1 MAKEIRWGLVG
12 ASAIAVRSF
21 LPALRTVGGGTAVVV
36 GARDLGKAQK
46 YAANNSIPEAAG
58 SYEEVYNRDD
68 LDAVYIAQ
76 PGINHPP
83 LTLAAVKAGRA
94 VLSEKPFAIT
104 VKACEDYLAQAPK
117 DALAWEAFVLAF
129 HPQTHLVKN
138 LTKDLG
144 AIKSI
149 NSVFTYP
156 NDNPDD
162 LRWVDG
168 IGGGALLDIGC
179 YSVRWAYALLEEK
192 PEVIKAEAKMAP
204 TGVDESG
211 SATLQYPSG
220 AVMNMH
226 WSFREDEKTAAIVEF
241 EKGTLKVPSPFHPNP
256 GDMLEITKDGK
267 TEKIPSPEGTSF
279 DHGIRHIHNVLANG
293 ATPEYRIQDVSLV
306 QAQTLEEIKNKW

>member
-12 ASAIAVRSF
+12 ASAIGVRSF

-36 GARDLGKAQK
+36 GARELAKAQK
-46 YAANNSIPEAAG
+46 YAADNSIPEAVG
-58 SYEEVYNRDD
+58 SYQEVFSRED

-76 PGINHPP
+76 PGVNHPP

-94 VLSEKPFAIT
+94 VLSEKPFAISI
-104 VKACEDYLAQAPK
+104 KAAEDYLAQAPK

-156 NDNPDD
+156 NENPDD
-162 LRWVDG
+162 LRWVNG
-168 IGGGALLDIGC
+168 IGGGGLLDIGC

-204 TGVDESG
+204 SGVDESG

-226 WSFREDEKTAAIVEF
+226 WSFRGEEKTLATVEF
-241 EKGTLKVPSPFHPNP
+241 EKGTVKVTSPFHPNP
-256 GDMLEITKDGK
+256 GDYLEITKDGK
-267 TEKIPSPEGTSF
+267 TETIPSPQGTSF
-279 DHGIRHIHNVLANG
+279 DHGIRHIHDVLANG
-293 ATPEYRIQDVSLV
+293 AKPEHRIQDVSLV
-306 QAQTLEEIKNKW
+306 QAQTLEEIKNRW